1 MPLPTLYIN
10 LILYITWNLSIS
22 LMCCEAVLV
31 HDRLTNS
38 SSIIYI
44 LPVLKMSLEQ
54 SKVKKK
60 EKKKNKG
67 HKNNIITGKYKTRTS
82 KS

>member
-1 MPLPTLYIN
+1 
-10 LILYITWNLSIS
+10 
-22 LMCCEAVLV
+22 MCCEAVLV

-60 EKKKNKG
+60 KKKRKT
-67 HKNNIITGKYKTRTS
+67 KATKITSSLESTKPELQNHDEKSSHWFRKPKS
-82 KS
+82 KENLRL